1 MDALASRRSTRVFT
15 PKALRTVSSS
25 QTGSQTGSPTPRTQS
40 PQPRSMQEPML
51 VTTWDTTMPV
61 VAIGQSQTGELHVL
75 DAQAPISQRHAV
87 VFGMQANDTLVF
99 QGICDI
105 CVLKGTVR
113 VYEHE
118 SSGQWDRVYSPVSHP
133 LVSLRAQTQ
142 TKDEAE
148 RDAEAQRMYELWAT
162 SHNECEVVVAV
173 RAVDCGLEHLGRVA
187 PAYASLFTGSV
198 AADSEQLVQAI
209 GVPGMTPM
217 RTVNAGVQV
226 LQTPEDWA
234 QALDQAS
241 TMPQRLDDEFEPIA
255 PVYAV
260 AGAQGQGKSTFSRM
274 LVNRLVARFGRVF
287 YMETDLGQSEFAAP
301 GALSLTL
308 VSAPVLGPP
317 FTHTGRT
324 EAYHAAYMGVVTP
337 KNDPDRYAAC
347 VQRLAQVYRDHVR
360 SERARGSPAV
370 PMVVNTQG
378 WTRGLGLD
386 LLYALCQSVCP
397 THFVQAY
404 DPATSDASLVDFATV
419 EGCDP
424 QVLWITGMSSDR
436 MQGGDA
442 GDAGESGRRVQKLAA
457 HDMRTLSL
465 LSLMYSAWTAQ
476 GVATWNMHKPLAAR
490 TPVRVP
496 ICDLVFWMGE
506 EDVPPSQVLRAV
518 NGTLVGVVCVARAPG
533 AGAHEWS
540 RDEIRGL
547 YADGVSDQAAAAL
560 SEPGARMLLRSHVR
574 ARMGDDA
581 GPVLVPQIVYGMPSL
596 TATTFLTH
604 ALVRSIDVRSGHV
617 HLVIPPQSPAVDSP
631 MYRVV
636 GIVKGPG
643 PSAFGVDV
651 PVQAMLDGGFA
662 ERAMGASSGRHTAA
676 RRRRAPME
684 TNVGI
689 QEAPYVSVEV
699 DEGVGASAARARGG
713 QTRRA
718 LQ

>member
-1 MDALASRRSTRVFT
+1 M
-15 PKALRTVSSS
+15 PSS
-25 QTGSQTGSPTPRTQS
+25 QTGSQMGSPTP
-40 PQPRSMQEPML
+40 P
-51 VTTWDTTMPV
+51 
-61 VAIGQSQTGELHVL
+61 
-75 DAQAPISQRHAV
+75 
-87 VFGMQANDTLVF
+87 
-99 QGICDI
+99 
-105 CVLKGTVR
+105 
-113 VYEHE
+113 
-118 SSGQWDRVYSPVSHP
+118 YS
-133 LVSLRAQTQ
+133 
-142 TKDEAE
+142 
-148 RDAEAQRMYELWAT
+148 
-162 SHNECEVVVAV
+162 
-173 RAVDCGLEHLGRVA
+173 
-187 PAYASLFTGSV
+187 SLFTGSV

-209 GVPGMTPM
+209 GVPGMTLV
-217 RTVNAGVQV
+217 RTVAAGMQV

-241 TMPQRLDDEFEPIA
+241 TMPQRLDDEFEPIG

-287 YMETDLGQSEFAAP
+287 YTETNLGQSEFAAP
-301 GALSLTL
+301 GALELTL
-308 VSAPVLGPP
+308 VTAPVLGPP
-317 FTHTGRT
+317 FTHTCRI

-337 KNDPDRYAAC
+337 KNNPDWYAAC
-347 VQRLAQVYRDHVR
+347 VQRLVEVYRDHVR
-360 SERARGSPAV
+360 NEPAHGAQAM
-370 PMVVNTQG
+370 PMVVNTQR

-386 LLYALCQSVCP
+386 LLYALCQSVAP

-404 DPATSDASLVDFATV
+404 DPANLDAPLIDFVTV
-419 EGCDP
+419 EGCDS

-442 GDAGESGRRVQKLAA
+442 GDAGETGRRVQRLAV

-465 LSLMYSAWTAQ
+465 LSLKYSAWTAQ
-476 GVATWNMHKPLAAR
+476 GTAVWNMHKPLAAR
-490 TPVRVP
+490 TPVSVP

-506 EDVPPSQVLRAV
+506 EDVPLSQVLCAV

-560 SEPGARMLLRSHVR
+560 SEPGARMLLRPHVR

-596 TATTFLTH
+596 TVTTFLTH

-617 HLVIPPQSPAVDSP
+617 HLIIPPQLLAVESP

-636 GIVKGPG
+636 GIAKGPG
-643 PSAFGVDV
+643 PSAFGIDV
-651 PVQAMLDGGFA
+651 PVPTMLDGGFA
-662 ERAMGASSGRHTAA
+662 ERAMGASSGWHTAV

-684 TNVGI
+684 TNLGI
-689 QEAPYVSVEV
+689 QEAPYVSVEI
-699 DEGVGASAARARGG
+699 DKGVGAARVAIDVN
-713 QTRRA
+713 TRD
-718 LQ
+718 